1 LNFDRRKLK
10 PAVDPNE
17 SIVEAGGDQGVYLLF
32 HSFTTKA
39 SPKKAGAALAAD
51 SAVSSNCISSRTGQE
66 DSMAHYSTLQNQGF
80 LSEEGEGIRGAHIYG
95 RNDKKLGKI
104 DDVIFDHT
112 SGNITYV
119 VVDTGGWLSTKRF
132 VVPANQL
139 NTSAKHDGDYVVDLT
154 QEQIENFPPFDERN
168 LSSDQEWSV
177 YESRY
182 RDSWSEGGIL
192 HREGSNRI
200 VTPSP
205 EAGQRRSGIAG
216 GGESEQD
223 QEADVEAAEATSDRV
238 FPIGGNDLEQN
249 PVSGAVGSRW
259 ENFQESLR
267 QRRKELTATCAICGK
282 SADAESRDKQS
293 LGRTGT

>member
-1 LNFDRRKLK
+1 
-10 PAVDPNE
+10 
-17 SIVEAGGDQGVYLLF
+17 
-32 HSFTTKA
+32 
-39 SPKKAGAALAAD
+39 
-51 SAVSSNCISSRTGQE
+51 
-66 DSMAHYSTLQNQGF
+66 MAHYGTLQNQGF
-80 LSEEGEGIRGAHIYG
+80 LSEEGEDIRGAHVYG

-132 VVPANQL
+132 VVPADQL
-139 NTSAKHDGDYVVDLT
+139 SELANHDGDYVVDLT
-154 QEQIENFPPFDERN
+154 QESIEKFPPFDERN

-205 EAGQRRSGIAG
+205 EAGERGYR
-216 GGESEQD
+216 ESEQD
-223 QEADVEAAEATSDRV
+223 QEADVEAAEAPSDRV
-238 FPIGGNDLEQN
+238 FPIGGNDLQQN
-249 PVSGAVGSRW
+249 PVSGAVGSQW

-267 QRRKELTATCAICGK
+267 QRRKDLTATCAICRK
-282 SADAESRDKQS
+282 SADAESREQH

>member
-1 LNFDRRKLK
+1 
-10 PAVDPNE
+10 
-17 SIVEAGGDQGVYLLF
+17 
-32 HSFTTKA
+32 
-39 SPKKAGAALAAD
+39 
-51 SAVSSNCISSRTGQE
+51 
-66 DSMAHYSTLQNQGF
+66 MAHYSTLQSQGF
-80 LSEEGEGIRGAHIYG
+80 LAEESVDIRGAHIYG

-132 VVPANQL
+132 IVPANQL
-139 NTSAKHDGDYVVDLT
+139 RESAKHDGDYAVDLT
-154 QEQIENFPPFDERN
+154 QEQIEKFPPFVERN

-182 RDSWSEGGIL
+182 RDAWSEGGIL

-200 VTPSP
+200 VTP
-205 EAGQRRSGIAG
+205 EAGKRRSGIAD

-223 QEADVEAAEATSDRV
+223 QEADVEAAEAPSDRV
-238 FPIGGNDLEQN
+238 FPIGGKDLEQN

-259 ENFQESLR
+259 EQFQESLR
-267 QRRKELTATCAICGK
+267 QRRKDLTATCGICRK
-282 SADAESRDKQS
+282 SADAESRDEER

>member
-1 LNFDRRKLK
+1 
-10 PAVDPNE
+10 
-17 SIVEAGGDQGVYLLF
+17 
-32 HSFTTKA
+32 
-39 SPKKAGAALAAD
+39 
-51 SAVSSNCISSRTGQE
+51 
-66 DSMAHYSTLQNQGF
+66 MAHYSTLRNQGF
-80 LSEEGEGIRGAHIYG
+80 LTEAGEDIRGAHIYG

-104 DDVIFDHT
+104 DDVIFDHA
-112 SGNITYV
+112 SGDITYV

-139 NTSAKHDGDYVVDLT
+139 NCSTKHAGDYGVDLT
-154 QEQIENFPPFDERN
+154 QEQIETFPPFDERN
-168 LSSDQEWSV
+168 LSSDQEWGL

-205 EAGQRRSGIAG
+205 EAGQGAG

-223 QEADVEAAEATSDRV
+223 QEADVAAAEATTDRV
-238 FPIGGNDLEQN
+238 FPIGGGDLELN

-259 ENFQESLR
+259 ENFQDSLR
-267 QRRKELTATCAICGK
+267 LRRKELTATCAICGK
-282 SADAESRDKQS
+282 SADAESSDRQS